1 MKLTGITGTGS
12 GKLGSAVFS
21 VSAGEQVVRQYQPIV
36 TNPSTSAQVDNRAKL
51 KLLSQLSAV
60 MADVIAI
67 PRQGA
72 LSPRNIFVSE
82 NYPLATAENGVANI
96 NLAGVS
102 LTKAG
107 MQIPAVVAERDGDTA
122 INVALAAK
130 ADLLVARVIYIMFY
144 RNTSGELQLIDSAV
158 VETAGAAGTFPYA
171 FPYEERDVIVYAYG
185 IFDKNQKATAKF
197 GNYSVTDGTQ
207 VASLIADR
215 KLSESDYLL
224 TKTRG
229 VLLAG
234 ETHIDVTSVV
244 CNTISVASSGSTTI
258 PYDNS
263 VAIEVLAEDVQG
275 KILAAVVD
283 GVLGEMRA
291 FPASGSTF
299 VGAFDLVGGEN
310 IRVQIG
316 HMDGDNFVAEYTYG
330 GTIVIAAQ
338 STAFTS
344 LSANGVAIAAAG
356 NTQVA
361 ENEEIVIAAAA
372 SGVVGKYL
380 RVSVNGV
387 ANSPVAF
394 SNGAASD
401 SVYNA
406 AVGAT
411 ITFQIGRVVNGTFV
425 EDVAYGGTAVV
436 AEVPAT
442 FTSVAVNGTTIAA
455 SGSTNVVAQ
464 ASNSVVVNSQNATG
478 KYLAVLNGNN
488 EVVSV
493 HAISGNTTTISTAN
507 VAGDSIKF
515 AIGTG
520 SSTSSFVAQTN
531 FGGTCVFTQE
541 VPTEVTNYVVNGQ
554 QVLGNIT
561 TNSLEF
567 TMSGH
572 TTLEYEEGWKAA
584 LCKKLSRPDV
594 GSKPGG
600 QICGSNIVDGN
611 FSGTGTATANGKYWL
626 IIGLSDQEGQVTTSY
641 SYPYYV
647 QAPAE

>member
-1 MKLTGITGTGS
+1 
-12 GKLGSAVFS
+12 
-21 VSAGEQVVRQYQPIV
+21 
-36 TNPSTSAQVDNRAKL
+36 
-51 KLLSQLSAV
+51 
-60 MADVIAI
+60 
-67 PRQGA
+67 
-72 LSPRNIFVSE
+72 
-82 NYPLATAENGVANI
+82 
-96 NLAGVS
+96 
-102 LTKAG
+102 
-107 MQIPAVVAERDGDTA
+107 
-122 INVALAAK
+122 
-130 ADLLVARVIYIMFY
+130 
-144 RNTSGELQLIDSAV
+144 
-158 VETAGAAGTFPYA
+158 
-171 FPYEERDVIVYAYG
+171 
-185 IFDKNQKATAKF
+185 
-197 GNYSVTDGTQ
+197 
-207 VASLIADR
+207 
-215 KLSESDYLL
+215 
-224 TKTRG
+224 
-229 VLLAG
+229 
-234 ETHIDVTSVV
+234 
-244 CNTISVASSGSTTI
+244 
-258 PYDNS
+258 
-263 VAIEVLAEDVQG
+263 
-275 KILAAVVD
+275 
-283 GVLGEMRA
+283 MRA
-291 FPASGSTF
+291 FPASGEQF

-310 IRVQIG
+310 IRVKIG

-344 LSANGVAIAAAG
+344 LSANGVSIAAAG

-361 ENEEIVIAAAA
+361 ENEEIVINAAA

-406 AVGAT
+406 AIGAA

-436 AEVPAT
+436 AEIPAT

-493 HAISGNTTTISTAN
+493 HAISGNTTTITTAN

-541 VPTEVTNYVVNGQ
+541 IPTEVTNFVVNGQ
-554 QVLGNIT
+554 QVLGNMT
-561 TNSLEF
+561 AESLQL

-572 TTLEYEEGWKAA
+572 TTLEYNESWRAA
-584 LCKKLSRPDV
+584 LVKKT
-594 GSKPGG
+594 SKPNVGTKGG
-600 QICGSNIVDGN
+600 DNICRSTIVDGN
-611 FSGTGTATANGKYWL
+611 FSGSETAVANGKYWL
-626 IIGLSDQEGQVTTSY
+626 VVGVADQDGYITPSY
-641 SYPYYV
+641 VYPYYIIT
-647 QAPAE
+647 PAE